1 MIFAALD
8 VVDAGHQVGDRLD
21 HAVCVAELRDL
32 RAIATAFDVAQEAI

>member
-32 RAIATAFDVAQEAI
+32 RGIAAVFDAQEAI